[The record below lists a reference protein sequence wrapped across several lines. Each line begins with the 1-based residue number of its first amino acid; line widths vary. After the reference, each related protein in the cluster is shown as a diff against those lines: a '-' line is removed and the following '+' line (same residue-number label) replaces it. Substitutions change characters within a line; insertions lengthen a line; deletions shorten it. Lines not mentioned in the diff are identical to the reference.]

1 MLITD
6 IIRTFATEKG
16 RNTQKNT
23 FFMITQIEEQA
34 FAQLDEILNNATKMA
49 QTDNENERGILLKA
63 IEDACFK
70 TRTYIDSISRI
81 AKGEDGDKCCETF
94 TPPANLNIDSSTDK
108 GKKKK
113 YVLIAEDVDC
123 NYMLASLVLKKEYRV
138 ERAKN
143 GREAVEMVEREL
155 PDIVLMDIKMPVM
168 DGYEACEIIKK
179 KYPALP
185 IIAVTAY
192 TQMEEEPNI
201 MKRGFDGFLP
211 KPLNLAAFTK
221 LVSEKVK

>member
-1 MLITD
+1 MVT
-6 IIRTFATEKG
+6 K
-16 RNTQKNT
+16 
-23 FFMITQIEEQA
+23 IEEEA
-34 FAQLDEILNNATKMA
+34 FEQLDDILNNATKLA
-49 QTDNENERGILLKA
+49 QAKDEEERRITLKA
-63 IEDACFK
+63 IENACFK
-70 TRTYIDSISRI
+70 ARSYIESLSQT
-81 AKGEDGDKCCETF
+81 ANNGGENKCKDAF
-94 TPPANLNIDSSTDK
+94 TPPIDINADSATSNSR
-108 GKKKK
+108 KKK

-138 ERAKN
+138 ERAHN
-143 GREAVEMVEREL
+143 GREAVEMVEREM

-179 KYPALP
+179 KHPELP

-192 TQMEEEPNI
+192 TQMEEEPHI
-201 MKRGFDGFLP
+201 MKQGFDGFLP